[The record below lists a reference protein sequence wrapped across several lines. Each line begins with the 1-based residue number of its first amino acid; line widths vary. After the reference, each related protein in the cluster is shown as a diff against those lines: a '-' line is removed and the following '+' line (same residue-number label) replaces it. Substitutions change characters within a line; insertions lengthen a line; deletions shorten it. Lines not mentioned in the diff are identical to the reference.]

1 MKIAIST
8 ESAADLPK
16 ELLKEYDISSL
27 PFSVTLGDK
36 TGFDGEITGEEIIAF
51 VNKNKILP
59 KTGAINQIQF
69 SEHFGR
75 LLETHDAVVHFS
87 LSSGLSSAYN
97 NAVSV
102 ANGMKNVYVVDSKSL
117 SAGIGLLAI
126 YGRKLADKGFS
137 AKEIYE
143 KCLARVPKVQVS
155 SELKR
160 VDYLYLGGRCGMLAL
175 LGANILRIRPQIV
188 VKDGKLV
195 AGKKYRGKFEH
206 IVDRYVKDTLNE
218 FNDPDLSV
226 AFVACTTA
234 SDEIIENAVRIMK
247 ERGFRKVYVTRAG
260 ATIVSYTGEDCVGV
274 YYINDGEQLES
285 D

>member
-16 ELLKEYDISSL
+16 ELLDKYDISSL

-36 TGFDGEITGEEIIAF
+36 TGFDGEITGEEIIAY
-51 VNKNKILP
+51 VNKHKILP
-59 KTGAINQIQF
+59 KTGAINEAQF
-69 SEHFGR
+69 AEHFSK
-75 LLETHDAVVHFS
+75 LLKTYDAIVHFS

-102 ANGMKNVYVVDSKSL
+102 AKKIKNVYVVDSKSL
-117 SAGIGLLAI
+117 SAGIGLLAL

-137 AKEIYE
+137 AAEIYE
-143 KCLARVPKVQVS
+143 KSLARVPYVQVS

-160 VDYLYLGGRCGMLAL
+160 VDYLYLGGRCGMLAF

-195 AGKKYRGKFEH
+195 AGKKYRGKFER
-206 IVDRYVKDTLNE
+206 IVERYVRDTLEE
-218 FNDPDLSV
+218 FNDPDLST
-226 AFVACTTA
+226 AFVAYTSA
-234 SDEIIENAVRIMK
+234 SPEIIENAVNIMK
-247 ERGFRKVYVTRAG
+247 ERGFENVYVTRAG
-260 ATIVSYTGEDCVGV
+260 ATIVSHTGEDCVGV
-274 YYINDGEQLES
+274 YYINDGGVE
-285 D
+285 

>member
-16 ELLKEYDISSL
+16 ELLDKYDISSL

-36 TGFDGEITGEEIIAF
+36 TGFDGEITGEEIIAY
-51 VNKNKILP
+51 VNKHKILP
-59 KTGAINQIQF
+59 KTGAINEAQF
-69 SEHFGR
+69 AEHFSK
-75 LLETHDAVVHFS
+75 LLKTYDAIVHFS

-102 ANGMKNVYVVDSKSL
+102 AKKIKNVYVVDSKSL
-117 SAGIGLLAI
+117 SAGIGLLAL

-137 AKEIYE
+137 AAEIYE
-143 KCLARVPKVQVS
+143 KSLARVPYVQVS

-160 VDYLYLGGRCGMLAL
+160 VDYLYLGGRCSMLAF

-195 AGKKYRGKFEH
+195 AGKKYRGKFER
-206 IVDRYVKDTLNE
+206 IVERYVRDTLEE
-218 FNDPDLSV
+218 FNDPDLST
-226 AFVACTTA
+226 AFVAYTSA
-234 SDEIIENAVRIMK
+234 SPEIIENAVNIMK
-247 ERGFRKVYVTRAG
+247 ERGFENVYVTRAG
-260 ATIVSYTGEDCVGV
+260 ATIVSHTGEDCVGV
-274 YYINDGEQLES
+274 YYINDGGVE
-285 D
+285 